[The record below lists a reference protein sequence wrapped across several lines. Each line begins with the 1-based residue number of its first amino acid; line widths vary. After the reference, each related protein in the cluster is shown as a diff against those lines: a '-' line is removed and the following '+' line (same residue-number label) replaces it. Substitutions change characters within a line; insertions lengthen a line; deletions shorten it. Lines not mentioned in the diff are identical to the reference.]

1 MTTSFGGTN
10 TAIPKDPNL
19 LRVPTSF
26 NGFKSASNSLLLS
39 KRLHV
44 FRSFSA
50 SNAGPTS
57 IIRAVSTPVK
67 PDTSVEPKRSK
78 VEIFKEH
85 SNFIRYPLNEE
96 LLTEASNINE
106 AATQLIKF
114 HGSYQQYNRDER
126 GPKSY
131 SFMLRTKNPC
141 GKVSNKLYLV
151 MDDLADQFGIGTLR
165 LTTRQT
171 FQLHGVLKKDLKTVM
186 SSIIRSMGST
196 LGACGDLNR
205 NVLAPAAPF
214 ARKDYLFAQK
224 TAEDIATLL
233 TPQSGFYYDMW
244 VDGEKIM
251 SAEPPEVVK
260 ARDDNSHSTNFPD
273 SPEPIYGTQF
283 LPRKFKIAVTV
294 PTDNSV
300 DLFTND
306 IGVVVVS
313 NADGEP
319 QGFNI
324 YVGGGMGRTHR
335 LESTF
340 ARLAEPLGYV
350 PKDDILYAVKA
361 IVVTQREN
369 GRRDDRKYS
378 RMKYLISSWGIEKF
392 RTVVEQYY
400 GKKFEPCQDLPEWD
414 FKSYLGW
421 HEQGDGGLFCGLHVD
436 NGRLKGAMK
445 TTLREIIEKY
455 NLNVRIT
462 PNQNIILCD
471 IRQAWKRPITTA
483 LAQGGLLQPRYV
495 DPLNLTAMACPAF
508 PLCPLAIT
516 EAERGIPNIL
526 KRVRALFEKVG
537 LKYNESIVIRI
548 TGCPNGCARPYMAEL
563 GLVGDG
569 PNSYQIWLGGNP
581 NQTSLAKQ
589 FKDKVKLHDLE
600 KVLEPLLYYWK
611 RKRLSKE
618 SFGDF
623 AIRLGTEKLHEM
635 VDKWEGIPLTASRYN
650 LKLFADK
657 ATYEAMDALA
667 RLEDKSAHQLAM
679 EVIRNYVASQQNG
692 KFLILNLSKKK
703 GENPETSSPEF
714 RSFPST
720 CSIAPQQ
727 KTSLSVNSASNFIS
741 NLERKILESVS
752 VNHVAEA
759 LTDFY
764 QILLEIQ
771 AEEECASLLEGF
783 TKDSVKVPKQQDN

>member
-1 MTTSFGGTN
+1 MTTSFGAAN
-10 TAIPKDPNL
+10 AAIVKDPKL
-19 LRVPTSF
+19 QI
-26 NGFKSASNSLLLS
+26 A
-39 KRLHV
+39 
-44 FRSFSA
+44 RSFSGLKNVSSLILLTKFPRASSSPA
-50 SNAGPTS
+50 SNVGSTTA
-57 IIRAVSTPVK
+57 IRAVSTPLK
-67 PDTSVEPKRSK
+67 SDTSVELKRSK
-78 VEIFKEH
+78 VEIIKEH

-96 LLTEASNINE
+96 LLTDSPNVNE
-106 AATQLIKF
+106 AATQIIKF

-126 GPKSY
+126 GTRSY
-131 SFMLRTKNPC
+131 SFMLRTKNPS

-186 SSIIRSMGST
+186 SAIIKSMGST

-214 ARKDYLFAQK
+214 VRKDYLLAQK
-224 TAEDIATLL
+224 TAEDIAALL

-244 VDGEKIM
+244 VDGEQFM
-251 SAEPPEVVK
+251 SAESPEVVK
-260 ARDDNSHSTNFPD
+260 ARNDNSNGTNFPN

-283 LPRKFKIAVTV
+283 MPRKFKVAVTV

-306 IGVVVVS
+306 IGAVVVS
-313 NADGEP
+313 DADGEP

-340 ARLAEPLGYV
+340 PRLAEPLGYV

-361 IVVTQREN
+361 IAVTQREN

-378 RMKYLISSWGIEKF
+378 RMKYLLSSWGIEKF
-392 RTVVEQYY
+392 RSVVEQYY
-400 GKKFEPCQDLPEWD
+400 GMEFKPCHELPDWE
-414 FKSYLGW
+414 FKNYLGW

-436 NGRLKGAMK
+436 NGRIKGTMK
-445 TTLREIIEKY
+445 TILREIIEKY
-455 NLNVRIT
+455 NLNMRIT

-471 IRQAWKRPITTA
+471 VRQAWKRPITIA
-483 LAQGGLLQPRYV
+483 LAQGGLLQPRFV

-508 PLCPLAIT
+508 PLCPLAVT
-516 EAERGIPNIL
+516 EAERGIPDIL
-526 KRVRALFEKVG
+526 KRIRAVFEKVG
-537 LKYNESIVIRI
+537 LKYNESVVIRI

-581 NQTSLAKQ
+581 NQTSLAKV
-589 FKDKVKLHDLE
+589 FKDKVKLHSLE
-600 KVLEPLLYYWK
+600 EVLEPLFYHWK
-611 RKRLSKE
+611 RKRVSKE

-623 AIRLGTEKLHEM
+623 TVRMVTEKLLEM
-635 VDKWEGIPLTASRYN
+635 VDKWEGIPLSTSRHN

-657 ATYEAMDALA
+657 ETFEAMDTLA
-667 RLEDKSAHQLAM
+667 RLQDKNAHQLAM
-679 EVIRNYVASQQNG
+679 EVIRHYV
-692 KFLILNLSKKK
+692 
-703 GENPETSSPEF
+703 
-714 RSFPST
+714 ST
-720 CSIAPQQ
+720 H
-727 KTSLSVNSASNFIS
+727 K
-741 NLERKILESVS
+741 
-752 VNHVAEA
+752 
-759 LTDFY
+759 
-764 QILLEIQ
+764 
-771 AEEECASLLEGF
+771 
-783 TKDSVKVPKQQDN
+783 

>member
-1 MTTSFGGTN
+1 MTTSFA
-10 TAIPKDPNL
+10 TATAAAIGRDRKVRHL
-19 LRVPTSF
+19 GSFSELR
-26 NGFKSASNSLLLS
+26 SASNSLLLVNRPFVS
-39 KRLHV
+39 H
-44 FRSFSA
+44 SFT
-50 SNAGPTS
+50 AGSTFLV
-57 IIRAVSTPVK
+57 RAVSTPLK
-67 PDTSVEPKRSK
+67 PETSTDQKRSK
-78 VEIFKEH
+78 VEIFKEQ

-96 LLTEASNINE
+96 ILNDAPNINE

-126 GPKSY
+126 GTRSY

-186 SSIIRSMGST
+186 STIIENMGST

-205 NVLAPAAPF
+205 NVLAPACPID
-214 ARKDYLFAQK
+214 RKDYLFAQE
-224 TAEDIATLL
+224 TAENIAALL

-251 SAEPPEVVK
+251 SSEPLEVVK
-260 ARDDNSHSTNFPD
+260 ARNDNSHGTNFPD

-300 DLFTND
+300 DIFTND

-313 NADGEP
+313 DADGEP

-350 PKDDILYAVKA
+350 PKQDILYAVKA

-392 RTVVEQYY
+392 RNVVEQYY
-400 GKKFEPCQDLPEWD
+400 GKTFEPCRELPQWE

-436 NGRLKGAMK
+436 NGRIKGIMK
-445 TTLREIIEKY
+445 ETLRQIIEKY

-462 PNQNIILCD
+462 PNQNIILCN

-483 LAQGGLLQPRYV
+483 LAQGGLLQPRLV
-495 DPLNLTAMACPAF
+495 DPLNLTAMACPAM

-516 EAERGIPNIL
+516 EAERGIPDIL
-526 KRVRALFEKVG
+526 KRVRAVFEKVG
-537 LKYNESIVIRI
+537 LKYNESVVIRI

-569 PNSYQIWLGGNP
+569 PNSYQVWLGGVP
-581 NQTSLAKQ
+581 NQTALARV
-589 FKDKVKLHDLE
+589 FKEKVKLQDLE
-600 KVLEPLLYYWK
+600 RVLEPLFYHWK
-611 RKRLSKE
+611 RKRISKE

-623 AIRLGTEKLHEM
+623 TNRMGNEKLHEL
-635 VDKWEGIPLTASRYN
+635 VDKWEGKPLGASRYN

-657 ATYEAMDALA
+657 ETFEAMEAIA
-667 RLEDKSAHQLAM
+667 RVQDKSAHQLAM
-679 EVIRNYVASQQNG
+679 DIIREYVASHQTG
-692 KFLILNLSKKK
+692 
-703 GENPETSSPEF
+703 
-714 RSFPST
+714 
-720 CSIAPQQ
+720 
-727 KTSLSVNSASNFIS
+727 NS
-741 NLERKILESVS
+741 E
-752 VNHVAEA
+752 
-759 LTDFY
+759 
-764 QILLEIQ
+764 
-771 AEEECASLLEGF
+771 
-783 TKDSVKVPKQQDN
+783 